1 MPESEIQFET
11 IAIVGVGLIG
21 GSIALAARE
30 RGICK
35 SVIGV
40 GRNPQRLQHAI
51 DLGVIDESVT
61 SCSEL
66 VGVDLVIVCTP
77 VDRIVEDVRTC
88 FASTPEST
96 LITDAG
102 SVKSNICREIHEL
115 PNSAE
120 RFIGSHPLA
129 GSHQSGFENADASLY
144 ANRKCVLTPWEDSS
158 KHLIEAMSQF
168 WSRLGMQVHSLSP
181 EEHDRIL
188 GLTSHLPHLGASAIA
203 GLIDDVSVDFAA
215 TGFRDTTRVAA
226 GAPGLWGAIF
236 SDNSEQVIEAT
247 EQLIETLKA
256 YQNALV
262 ANDRAA
268 LTDLLRHA
276 QTHRQLFE
284 ERQKRD

>member
-1 MPESEIQFET
+1 MSDSETEFET

-30 RGICK
+30 QGICR

-51 DLGVIDESVT
+51 ELGVIDQSVS

-66 VGVDLVIVCTP
+66 NDVDLVIVCTP

-88 FASTPEST
+88 FSATPETT

-102 SVKSNICREIHEL
+102 SVKSNICREIREL
-115 PNSAE
+115 PNAAK

-129 GSHQSGFENADASLY
+129 GSHQSGFENADANLY
-144 ANRKCVLTPWEDSS
+144 VNRKCVLTPWEDSS
-158 KHLIEAMSQF
+158 KQLVEGMSSF

-226 GAPGLWGAIF
+226 GDPGLWAAIF
-236 SDNSEQVIEAT
+236 SDNSDQVIAAT

-256 YQNALV
+256 YQNALLT
-262 ANDRAA
+262 NDRVA

-276 QTHRQLFE
+276 QTQRQLFE
-284 ERQKRD
+284 ARQERD